1 MEVIQNLQMERN
13 RVLTESKEDIKRS
26 ENLMKSMV
34 GNMAH
39 DLKTPLSSF
48 MAGVKFIEEEIIKC
62 EEELHQCTERVDLH
76 CVEEMI
82 GDIWGLHG
90 LQSSDRMQSVEGE
103 EVDAHVEKVACL
115 RRHLIIGLSANSDEE
130 TIEASATAGFDG
142 FLGKPFTLAAF
153 VSLMASLQFER
164 GG

>member
-13 RVLTESKEDIKRS
+13 RILTESKEDIKRS

-48 MAGVKFIEEEIIKC
+48 MAGVKIIEEEIIKC

-82 GDIWGLHG
+82 GGTKQCISTINNTNSFMLMTINRCIDYTKASKGLK
-90 LQSSDRMQSVEGE
+90 LVP
-103 EVDAHVEKVACL
+103 KY
-115 RRHLIIGLSANSDEE
+115 E
-130 TIEASATAGFDG
+130 TIDLME
-142 FLGKPFTLAAF
+142 TLSLPLNCMKDIQQR
-153 VSLMASLQFER
+153 VSIVLEPLSR
-164 GG
+164 DICSH